1 MRIQPVHRPSARRR
15 IVSVPRLRRPAAGTV
30 TTALLLA
37 GALAVSACG
46 AGSDDAVR
54 AAADRITVDLAPASP
69 SGTSPG
75 AATGVAA
82 AAQAY
87 VDAVNARDLDALVTS
102 FARDGEIVD
111 VRRSIRGHDAIR
123 AWADNEVIGGTLRVV
138 SVVENRADGQRLLV
152 HWAPSGSSGW
162 RAHYD
167 FTVRGERIV
176 KADLQYA

>member
-1 MRIQPVHRPSARRR
+1 MRIQPLRRPSARRR
-15 IVSVPRLRRPAAGTV
+15 IVPAPLLRRPARTA

-37 GALAVSACG
+37 GTLAVSACG
-46 AGSDDAVR
+46 TGSDDALR
-54 AAADRITVDLAPASP
+54 AAEGPTTVDPAPASP

-75 AATGVAA
+75 AATGVVA

-87 VDAVNARDLDALVTS
+87 VDAVNARDLEALVTS
-102 FARDGEIVD
+102 FARNGEIVD
-111 VRRSIRGHDAIR
+111 VSRSIRGHDAIR
-123 AWADNEVIGGTLRVV
+123 EWADNEVIGGTLRVV

-167 FTVRGERIV
+167 FTVRGGRIV